1 MNKKISIIT
10 VCYNSAATL
19 ETTFKSVIN
28 QTYNNIEYI
37 VVDGGSKDDSLKLIK
52 KYENH
57 IDKWISEPDKGIFD
71 AMNKGIRMATGDVIG
86 LINSDDLYNGNDA
99 LEKVMQ
105 VFNTIPNLDSL
116 YADLYY
122 VSQDDTTNIVRH
134 WVSGKQK
141 SFNKGWHPGH
151 PTFYVTKDVY
161 DKRGL
166 YNTDLHLAADF
177 EIMLRFL
184 GKFKISTYYLEEPLV
199 RMRLGGASNNSL
211 KGLIVQNIQCIKAFK
226 LNNLKVNIFT
236 YPLIRLIPKLFQFMR
251 K

>member
-1 MNKKISIIT
+1 M
-10 VCYNSAATL
+10 
-19 ETTFKSVIN
+19 
-28 QTYNNIEYI
+28 
-37 VVDGGSKDDSLKLIK
+37 
-52 KYENH
+52 
-57 IDKWISEPDKGIFD
+57 
-71 AMNKGIRMATGDVIG
+71 
-86 LINSDDLYNGNDA
+86 
-99 LEKVMQ
+99 
-105 VFNTIPNLDSL
+105 
-116 YADLYY
+116 
-122 VSQDDTTNIVRH
+122 
-134 WVSGKQK
+134 K
-141 SFNKGWHPGH
+141 SFIAIFVRIYLFSSHETPSIDWQICH
-151 PTFYVTKDVY
+151 Y